1 MARHPVI
8 PTFGAFDNFSLSS
21 ATSIVTIWKKGM
33 NASLHIIFW
42 NVLFEYLAQGLEGF
56 DYTNSVFTQ

>member
-1 MARHPVI
+1 
-8 PTFGAFDNFSLSS
+8 
-21 ATSIVTIWKKGM
+21 M

-42 NVLFEYLAQGLEGF
+42 NVLFEYLAQGLEDF